1 MNSKIITKYIIQN
14 KANLNIAALGE
25 YIKKYKLQF
34 LLPEVLKELNKNINR
49 EAEIN
54 RTKIVSA
61 HKLDKDNISSLENKY
76 NIKIDNEE
84 IQSEL
89 VTGYKLYTKDKI
101 VDASLNTLL
110 KNFIK
115 AN

>member
-54 RTKIVSA
+54 RT
-61 HKLDKDNISSLENKY
+61 N
-76 NIKIDNEE
+76 
-84 IQSEL
+84 
-89 VTGYKLYTKDKI
+89 
-101 VDASLNTLL
+101 
-110 KNFIK
+110 
-115 AN
+115 